1 MAKVGFLTQ
10 MLLTFGGRCNRH
22 FWDIRLKILRL
33 PLLICSFSLCWQ
45 KFSEVNCF
53 RVYGKLITWSSHAKS
68 LLVNMHPIKDT
79 SIISP
84 RGLSGYKRTLFF
96 VVVLVAMQIFPSYFT
111 LLQPESFLLL
121 SRRERGWY
129 LEKSKSRLAAGLY
142 FFGKRYK
149 GSRDW
154 IVGKIKEQLAAAL
167 RFSSGFPLMQ
177 CVFIDF
183 VLEALGTGLV
193 PKCMLGDRKR
203 LKHRL
208 KHKCSVVCFA
218 PERYINKRTT
228 WFLAAH
234 PEALCYMA
242 FKPSIISLVPTLC
255 DRWKGLRW
263 LHASEPQKPELM
275 DSPFV

>member
-1 MAKVGFLTQ
+1 
-10 MLLTFGGRCNRH
+10 
-22 FWDIRLKILRL
+22 
-33 PLLICSFSLCWQ
+33 
-45 KFSEVNCF
+45 
-53 RVYGKLITWSSHAKS
+53 
-68 LLVNMHPIKDT
+68 MHPIKDT

-177 CVFIDF
+177 CVLIDF

-203 LKHRL
+203 LKHML

-242 FKPSIISLVPTLC
+242 FKPSIISLVPILC